1 MALIQA
7 ETLDEVALEAK
18 FLLKRMEIKIAKLEA
33 KERGEKYVPEQKIRR
48 KLRDKPETESEAEEK
63 EEPPAATGRLSGV
76 YSFVSGLF

>member
-18 FLLKRMEIKIAKLEA
+18 FFLKRMEIKIAKLEA
-33 KERGEKYVPEQKIRR
+33 KERGEKYVPEQKIRS

-63 EEPPAATGRLSGV
+63 EETPAAGRLSGV

>member
-1 MALIQA
+1 
-7 ETLDEVALEAK
+7 
-18 FLLKRMEIKIAKLEA
+18 MEIKIAKLEA

-63 EEPPAATGRLSGV
+63 EETPTATGRLSGV